1 MFLYNILQQNFR
13 SVTCENCPKSKGN
26 LFASLESEQK
36 EYLDAQKKCNYYKKG
51 QNLFVEG
58 SMPRG
63 VFCIN
68 EGKVKVY
75 KTGDDGKEQIIQIAS
90 SGDLLGFRSMLAQDA
105 YKVSAQTLEE
115 SNICFVSKD
124 DFVSLMDDNS
134 ILRNGI
140 IKELSTELTDQAEFI
155 TNMAQKSVRQR
166 LAFILM
172 ILIDVYKN
180 EPINL
185 SREDLANFV
194 GTATETLIRLLKEFK
209 DEGVIATETRKI
221 TVIDV
226 KKLENIAR

>member
-1 MFLYNILQQNFR
+1 M
-13 SVTCENCPKSKGN
+13 
-26 LFASLESEQK
+26 
-36 EYLDAQKKCNYYKKG
+36 
-51 QNLFVEG
+51 FVEG

-134 ILRNGI
+134 ILRNGV
-140 IKELSTELTDQAEFI
+140 IKELSMELTDQAEFI

-185 SREDLANFV
+185 SREDLVNFV